1 MRIEFVVEFLFSLF
15 SQSKDIPPLK
25 FLFITFPSRTRK
37 QFRLTTSSSNSCKYS
52 QFRNKSCLKLVCLRR
67 ICSQKVCIR
76 DIWKYDLRSKKE
88 MSTSCWPS
96 VPVNLF
102 SPPPYN
108 IPVVLVQQCVL
119 RLSPVFHAVLGVPY
133 RTLGHSAK
141 QKTRQLLFLFILM

>member
-76 DIWKYDLRSKKE
+76 DIWKYDLRSKK
-88 MSTSCWPS
+88 MSTSCRPS

-108 IPVVLVQQCVL
+108 IPVFLVQQCGL
-119 RLSPVFHAVLGVPY
+119 QLSPVFHTVQGVPY
-133 RTLGHSAK
+133 RTLGRSAE
-141 QKTRQLLFLFILM
+141 QNTRQLLLLFILM